1 MRNKEDSYFFHQD
14 QLAVSSC
21 GGGKRFE
28 DNQSVYIEESFG
40 FEENKSQE
48 DISMFE
54 GLID

>member
-40 FEENKSQE
+40 FEENQSQE